1 VSARTR
7 RPDQELPTG
16 AAKVAAVDAM
26 FDTIAPRYDLCN
38 RVISLGLDVG
48 WRRRAVRS
56 LGLVPGRRVL
66 DLACGTGDLCRELRR
81 AGLVPVGI
89 DRSAGMLASART
101 SAPLVRGDALRL
113 PFRRGGLDGI
123 VCGFALRNFAELPPV
138 LRECARVLRPGGQVA
153 FLEVDTPPQPLMRW
167 GHKIWFGQ
175 VVPLVGGLLSAT
187 SGAGRAPVTDAYR
200 YLPRSVAY
208 LPAPDDL
215 AVMLREAGFG
225 VVARQPLSGGIAQ
238 LVTAARIAAPGS
250 ATASGSGS
258 G

>member
-1 VSARTR
+1 MSARTR
-7 RPDQELPTG
+7 PTRDELPTG

-26 FDTIAPRYDLCN
+26 FDVIAPRYDLCN

-56 LGLVPGRRVL
+56 LGLARGQRVL
-66 DLACGTGDLCRELRR
+66 DLACGTGDLCRELHR

-113 PFRRGGLDGI
+113 PFRDGTLDGI
-123 VCGFALRNFAELPPV
+123 VCGFALRNFAALAPV
-138 LRECARVLRPGGQVA
+138 LVEGARVLRPGGRVA
-153 FLEVDTPPQPLMRW
+153 FLEVDTPRQPLMRW
-167 GHKIWFGQ
+167 GHEIWFGR

-187 SGAGRAPVTDAYR
+187 SGAPPAQVVDAYR

-208 LPAPDDL
+208 LPPDPRML
-215 AVMLREAGFG
+215 AMLAEAGFPD
-225 VVARQPLSGGIAQ
+225 ARRQTLSVGIAQ
-238 LVTAARIAAPGS
+238 LLTGTRS
-250 ATASGSGS
+250 
-258 G
+258 

>member
-1 VSARTR
+1 MIARSR
-7 RPDQELPTG
+7 RRGDELPTG

-26 FDTIAPRYDLCN
+26 FDAIAPRYDLCN
-38 RVISLGLDVG
+38 RVISLGLDIG

-56 LGLVPGRRVL
+56 LDLAPGRRVL

-101 SAPLVRGDALRL
+101 SAPLVRGDALHL
-113 PFRRGGLDGI
+113 PFRAASLDGV

-138 LRECARVLRPGGQVA
+138 LEECARVLRAGGRVA
-153 FLEVDTPPQPLMRW
+153 FLEVDTPAQPLMRF
-167 GHKIWFGQ
+167 GHRIWFGR

-187 SGAGRAPVTDAYR
+187 SGGPRRPVVDAYR

-208 LPAPDDL
+208 LPAPGEL
-215 AVMLREAGFG
+215 AELLHQAGFG
-225 VVARQPLSGGIAQ
+225 VVAREPLSGGIAQ
-238 LVTAARIAAPGS
+238 LVTAARIAA
-250 ATASGSGS
+250 TR
-258 G
+258 